1 MLNGMVRW
9 LILIALFAGCR
20 QLAGLDDPLPGD
32 GGTGD
37 GSSGPFCY
45 GTGLVKVCFAS
56 EPTGDL
62 SITQTAIDTG
72 AFGCA
77 SAADV
82 LSGAGP
88 CYIAATTISL
98 PSGQTTL
105 ATGTLPLVLVATETI
120 TIAGTLDAAG
130 HHQNSS
136 TPAGGNFSGCQ
147 AGSNPNSG
155 TYGGGGEGGSNLAMG
170 GDGGDGGTA
179 SGGIAGAALAVPTT
193 LHAGCAGHSGGNS
206 GGSGGKGGGALY
218 LIANTSIAINGR
230 VDVSGAGGSG
240 DGDNS
245 GAGGGAGG
253 SGGMVGLDAPTVNI
267 TGAVCAIGGSGASGA
282 TGSSGQSGNDAT
294 GGSTACT
301 AGSPGT
307 ASGGGGSGGAG
318 GVSGIGAVGSAGTT
332 GGGGGGGGSSGY
344 VRIDGT
350 RTGSGAIQ
358 PPA

>member
-1 MLNGMVRW
+1 MLIAMVRW
-9 LILIALFAGCR
+9 LILIALVASCR

-32 GGTGD
+32 GGTSD
-37 GSSGPFCY
+37 GSAGPFCY
-45 GTGLVKVCFAS
+45 GTGLVKVCFAT
-56 EPTGDL
+56 EPTGTL

-88 CYIAATTISL
+88 CYIAASTISL
-98 PSGQTTL
+98 PAGQTTL
-105 ATGTLPLVLVATETI
+105 ATGTVPLVLVATDTI
-120 TIAGTLDAAG
+120 AIAGTLDGAG
-130 HHQNSS
+130 HRQQSS
-136 TPAGGNFSGCQ
+136 APAGGNFTGCQ
-147 AGSNPNSG
+147 AGTNPASG
-155 TYGGGGEGGSNLAMG
+155 TYGGGGQGGSFLAQG
-170 GDGGDGGTA
+170 GGGGDGGTA
-179 SGGIAGAALAVPTT
+179 AGGTSGAALPTPT
-193 LHAGCAGHSGGNS
+193 SLHGGCAGHSGGNA

-218 LIANTSIAINGR
+218 LIASTSIAITGR
-230 VDVSGAGGSG
+230 VDVSGAGGNG
-240 DGDNS
+240 EGDNN
-245 GAGGGAGG
+245 GTGGGAGG

-282 TGSSGQSGNDAT
+282 TGSSGQSGGDAS

-301 AGSPGT
+301 AGAPGT
-307 ASGGGGSGGAG
+307 ATGGAGSGGAG
-318 GVSGIGAVGSAGTT
+318 GLAGMGAVGSTGST

-350 RTGSGAIQ
+350 RTGSGPIQ